1 MQSKMTHKYLLLK
14 TEIWGAINCLTEQFL
29 KASSSLKSNPRM
41 RWTTGKM
48 RFFWYLTCSLHTAG
62 AAPLQLKVNLHSWSF
77 LECNWR
83 SILSVQRGR
92 SNSFC
97 SSPPKKAPP
106 PNKGTETISFSGALG
121 AKSSIAQWWLMNG
134 KEVWWKPHADL
145 EKEKFLVP
153 LQHQLLAPPFKPEE
167 QSSHISSPPQ
177 AVGW

>member
-1 MQSKMTHKYLLLK
+1 MRCYQLSHWAVLKSLLKFKEQSK
-14 TEIWGAINCLTEQFL
+14 N
-29 KASSSLKSNPRM
+29 
-41 RWTTGKM
+41 KM
-48 RFFWYLTCSLHTAG
+48 NHRENEFFWYLTCSLHTAG
-62 AAPLQLKVNLHSWSF
+62 AAPLRLKANLHSWSF
-77 LECNWR
+77 LECNRR

-106 PNKGTETISFSGALG
+106 PNKGTETISFSGAFG
-121 AKSSIAQWWLMNG
+121 AKSSIAQSWLMNG

-145 EKEKFLVP
+145 EKEKFSVP

-167 QSSHISSPPQ
+167 QSSRISSPPQ